1 MSIWKLTQLQRRAS
15 RPRRTRAISCQEP
28 SIERQPAPP
37 KHESESCSGVCRY
50 GSCRRAAAVSVTSTT
65 HEGHQLRKSRA
76 SRASLRRPS
85 MRARAAACVDAK
97 ADAARSGK
105 RHVHEGHQLRKSR
118 NSRSRKFMSRYSRSN
133 ASGSEGY
140 GGGGSAG
147 SGAGGTGAGG
157 AAAGFATANF
167 SFPERNLMEA

>member
-1 MSIWKLTQLQRRAS
+1 VSIWKLTQLQRRAS

-50 GSCRRAAAVSVTSTT
+50 GSCRRAAAASVTSTT

-118 NSRSRKFMSRYSRSN
+118 NSRSRKFMSRYSRLN